1 MSVARGMYK
10 VERVPE
16 QIDRVPI
23 KCHGRGCVGFEL
35 HRVTVCVGLRA

>member
-23 KCHGRGCVGFEL
+23 KRHGLGFGVFGFCVWGKP
-35 HRVTVCVGLRA
+35 

>member
-1 MSVARGMYK
+1 MPIMSVARGMFK

-23 KCHGRGCVGFEL
+23 KPGAQCEL
-35 HRVTVCVGLRA
+35 RPHVCKIPQL

>member
-23 KCHGRGCVGFEL
+23 KFHGCRGAGLGLQRAFGRW
-35 HRVTVCVGLRA
+35 RV